1 IVAKDIH
8 QIWTVFVSLLLFL
21 SPVFY
26 KLEVFKHAL
35 PAFDYANPIA
45 GIIINARNV
54 MMDHKPPSFP
64 LLFVDYI
71 YAIILLI
78 LGLFLLNQLGSKAA
92 EKL

>member
-1 IVAKDIH
+1 VAKDIH

-26 KLEVFKHAL
+26 KLDVFKKAL

-45 GIIINARNV
+45 GIIINARRV
-54 MMDHKPPSFP
+54 MMEHKPPSFG
-64 LLFVDYI
+64 LLFADLA
-71 YAIILLI
+71 YAIILLL
-78 LGLFLLNQLGSKAA
+78 LGLSLLNRLGSKAA